1 MNQRIKRLL
10 KDFRVVSINVA
21 MEGSGADKFE
31 LVTSYYLENKY
42 IEGNCLTFEIPEI
55 ERLKRVCAPRTFK
68 RMAELL
74 EVLEDKFATEK

>member
-10 KDFRVVSINVA
+10 KDFRVVSVGVA

-31 LVTSYYLENKY
+31 VASYYLENKY